1 MNNKNF
7 VFDLEKEMAQM
18 TEAQLHKFIQ
28 DEMHKE
34 KIRFIK
40 EFHEIVRKENKRNFN
55 LDK

>member
-1 MNNKNF
+1 MKNKNF

-40 EFHEIVRKENKRNFN
+40 EFSEIVRKENKRNFN